1 MTAAIGEAGEGTGTG
16 LAKKRANFTSRELI
30 FLPISPAF

>member
-16 LAKKRANFTSRELI
+16 LEKKRANFTDFKI
-30 FLPISPAF
+30 ICLPI